1 MGRPDFRCGLCGVNL
16 GDQPWLGPPDENGQ
30 LHTACGCYPVK
41 EHKMNARPTK
51 QELIDAVMASRQ
63 SVAEYLQSIDKV
75 EAFATF
81 SKDDIAGLIYT
92 AHEAVQGNLLKQA
105 GVAFTDGFNDPI
117 PF

>member
-1 MGRPDFRCGLCGVNL
+1 MGRPDFLCSSCGVNL
-16 GDQPWLGPPDENGQ
+16 GPNPWIGPPDRNGQ

-41 EHKMNARPTK
+41 EHKVNARPTK

-63 SVAEYLQSIDKV
+63 SVAEYLNSIGKV

-92 AHEAVQGNLLKQA
+92 AHEAVQSNLSKKA
-105 GVAFTDGFNDPI
+105 GDAFASGFNDPI